1 MTNTTEAVQQIL
13 HVLNRDD
20 IREYPREAIGQAL
33 QYEKDLTPH
42 LIAIL
47 ENLLSDHK
55 SFMKREGFFGHNF
68 AMSLLGHFGNQD
80 AHEVIVKIMALPRDV
95 LDHLFGD
102 MITEDFPRILYQTCG
117 GRYEKIKE
125 LVLNK
130 KADEFVRGSAMKAL
144 VFGVLLD
151 DLPRS
156 ETLVFFRGLFTG
168 SESRDSSH
176 FWCAAAS
183 CVYELYPEELMDTI
197 QDAYERGLIWP
208 GYIGV
213 ETFDKALSKDQSSF
227 LRNMKQHLKLGIRDD
242 FHGYMSWWACF
253 HEDSSRSVGMGID
266 DIDYRQHAA
275 KMKKKRKKKAEKR
288 RAKASR
294 RKNRRR

>member
-1 MTNTTEAVQQIL
+1 MTEAVEEIL

-20 IREYPREAIGQAL
+20 IREYPRETIGQAL
-33 QYEKDLTPH
+33 QYEKELTPH

-47 ENLLSDHK
+47 ENLLSDHE
-55 SFMKREGFFGHNF
+55 SFRERKRYFGHNF
-68 AMSLLGHFGNQD
+68 AMNLLAHFGNQD
-80 AHEVIVKIMALPRDV
+80 AHEVIVKIMALPGDAV
-95 LDHLFGD
+95 DHLFGD

-117 GRYEKIKE
+117 GRYEKIRE

-130 KADEFVRGSAMKAL
+130 QADDFVRGSAMKAL

-156 ETLVFFRGLFTG
+156 ETLDFFGGLFTG
-168 SESRDSSH
+168 SESQDSTH
-176 FWCAAAS
+176 FWSGAAS
-183 CVYELYPEELMDTI
+183 CVYRLYPEELMATI
-197 QDAYERGLIWP
+197 QNAYERGLIWP
-208 GYIGV
+208 GYIRM
-213 ETFDKALSKDQSSF
+213 ETFHEALSQDESSF
-227 LRNMKQHLKLGIRDD
+227 LQNMKQRLKLEIRDD

-253 HEDSSRSVGMGID
+253 DKDTSPSLGMGID
-266 DIDYRQHAA
+266 DIDYPQRPAG
-275 KMKKKRKKKAEKR
+275 KKKRSKKKAEKR